1 MSIPFPYTQESLP
14 ATVDLRLVC
23 ARVSIETD
31 RKPYPHTSAYTPLI
45 DRCRFSVGNRA
56 AAADG
61 VCPELWKHNLHPEF
75 RHTVKLSLAAC
86 LAAGDWPW
94 WRNAKGQWHSVE
106 REAVLG
112 EKRRISFFLD
122 ACVGFFRLFS
132 NLPAM
137 IHILNSMLTLLF
149 YTEKQI
155 FRSADRRNKLF
166 QIGIC

>member
-61 VCPELWKHNLHPEF
+61 VWKHNLHPEF

-149 YTEKQI
+149 YTEKHI